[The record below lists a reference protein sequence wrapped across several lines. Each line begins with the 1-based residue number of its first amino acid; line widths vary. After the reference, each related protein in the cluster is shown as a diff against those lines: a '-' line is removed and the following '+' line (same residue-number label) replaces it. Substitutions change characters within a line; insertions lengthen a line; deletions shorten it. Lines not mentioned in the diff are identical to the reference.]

1 MGAGLSLET
10 KGMGTSNTVILAQ
23 SNSTYYWC
31 VSGAGPISAVAVGPA
46 PETCPGTPLPPH
58 PLVEQVFTEKP
69 HNATQVRHATEILG
83 EEGNCPGGFASPRVT
98 HYVRGWRGPLASG
111 QVPVK
116 QDNRAIRRK

>member
-46 PETCPGTPLPPH
+46 PETCPGTPLPPPPTRRAGIHGETAQCDPSASRHRDPRGGRELSRRVRQSPSH
-58 PLVEQVFTEKP
+58 PL
-69 HNATQVRHATEILG
+69 R
-83 EEGNCPGGFASPRVT
+83 EGLARTTGFGTGA
-98 HYVRGWRGPLASG
+98 G
-111 QVPVK
+111 QTR
-116 QDNRAIRRK
+116 Q